1 VVKPFAAPSFVRTFG
16 LVFLAIV
23 ILSVADEFLAR
34 LETKETQ
41 IEASHFFNQAL
52 ALMQQGD
59 NAAAIGRIQDAI
71 ANGHNNRTY
80 QRTLAE
86 AQLAAGDTAA
96 AESTLSELLQ
106 SDSTDAHSNLI
117 LARVL
122 AKEGRFDTAVVYY
135 HRAIYG
141 HWDRDQP
148 NNRLHARFE
157 LINLLAQ
164 RGDKEALLAELL
176 PVRETAPRD
185 AKTRTWLGRL
195 FLQAGSG
202 SQAADVFRGITHDDP
217 MDAQAHAGLGEAEF
231 AQGDYR
237 PADREFQ
244 TALRLAPDDQSIRQ
258 RLDLSN
264 ELLALD
270 PSLRELTPDERF
282 RRSVKLVQ
290 LTLDDARQCAGANPS
305 PELQPLLEKADGAL
319 KAEVKP
325 AHQSEAAELNLDLA
339 EQLWQARRK
348 DCKLPPAADSPLA
361 LVLARLAQ

>member
-23 ILSVADEFLAR
+23 VLSVAR
-34 LETKETQ
+34 LETMETQ

-71 ANGHNNRTY
+71 ASERNNRSY
-80 QRTLAE
+80 LRTLAE

-96 AESTLSELLQ
+96 SESTLSQLLQ

-122 AKEGRFDTAVVYY
+122 EKEDRFDTAVVYY

-141 HWDRDQP
+141 HWDQDQP
-148 NNRLHARFE
+148 INRMHARFE

-164 RGDKEALLAELL
+164 RGDKEALLSELL
-176 PVRETAPRD
+176 PAREAAPHD
-185 AKTRTWLGRL
+185 AKTQIWLGQL
-195 FLQAGSG
+195 FLQAGSAT
-202 SQAADVFRGITHDDP
+202 QAADLFRGIIHDDP

-231 AQGDYR
+231 ARGDYR
-237 PADREFQ
+237 GADREFQ
-244 TALRLAPDDQSIRQ
+244 TALRLAPGDAAIRQ
-258 RLDLSN
+258 RLDLAS

-270 PSLRELTPDERF
+270 PSLRGLTPDERF
-282 RRSVKLVQ
+282 QRSLKLVQ

-305 PELQPLLEKADGAL
+305 PDLQPLLEKADGAL
-319 KAEVKP
+319 KAKINA
-325 AHQSEAAELNLDLA
+325 AHQSEAAESDLDLA

-348 DCKLPPAADSPLA
+348 DCKLLPDANSPLA

>member
-23 ILSVADEFLAR
+23 VLSVADEFLAR
-34 LETKETQ
+34 LETMETQ

-71 ANGHNNRTY
+71 ASERNNRSY
-80 QRTLAE
+80 LRTLAE

-96 AESTLSELLQ
+96 SESTLSQLLQ

-122 AKEGRFDTAVVYY
+122 EKEDRFDTAVVYY

-141 HWDRDQP
+141 HWDQDQP
-148 NNRLHARFE
+148 INRMHARFE

-164 RGDKEALLAELL
+164 RGDKEALLSELL
-176 PVRETAPRD
+176 PAREAAPHD
-185 AKTRTWLGRL
+185 AKTQIWLGQL
-195 FLQAGSG
+195 FLQAGSAT
-202 SQAADVFRGITHDDP
+202 QAADLFRGIIHDDP

-231 AQGDYR
+231 ARGDYR
-237 PADREFQ
+237 GADREFQ
-244 TALRLAPDDQSIRQ
+244 TALRLAPGDAAIRQ
-258 RLDLSN
+258 RLDLAS

-270 PSLRELTPDERF
+270 PSLRGLTPDERF
-282 RRSVKLVQ
+282 QRSLKLVQ

-305 PELQPLLEKADGAL
+305 PDLQPLLEKADGAL
-319 KAEVKP
+319 KAKINA
-325 AHQSEAAELNLDLA
+325 AHQSEAAESDLDLA

-348 DCKLPPAADSPLA
+348 DCKLLPDANSPLA